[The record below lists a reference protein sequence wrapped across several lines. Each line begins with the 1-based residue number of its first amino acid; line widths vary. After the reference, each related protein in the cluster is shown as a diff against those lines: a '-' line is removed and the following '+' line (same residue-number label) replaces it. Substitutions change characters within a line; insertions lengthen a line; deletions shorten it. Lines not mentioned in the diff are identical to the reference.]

1 MFGRHTIINKT
12 EYIIPYLPC
21 QYYKK
26 IFVDTLQMDLFMIYF
41 VLLVVTNRK

>member
-12 EYIIPYLPC
+12 EYIILYMSC

-26 IFVDTLQMDLFMIYF
+26 IFVDTLQMNLFMLYF